1 MIFHETGL
9 VVLYFFTWAEIE
21 KQVATAKPDAIGQWC
36 QFLTGQLQLEPV
48 PGQRQMWRHPWHPI
62 SLDVQRDLTNV
73 MVRLVLRATT
83 QDPSPHWGHL
93 YDCIYSAHE
102 TIFRQMLAGFSGC
115 SLIYSGMMMDEHLPA
130 DVATVLAAIPVQE
143 SLPYPRHLNVRS
155 GQLWQVQET
164 IPGGR
169 SENIYGLLLQP
180 THEEAITYQLLY
192 HPAFWQAEAI
202 YHELTQAWS
211 YWKRTQQ
218 PIGAQAIQQLEKG
231 LAALLEPHCQST
243 LLDQQRGELNHCLRV
258 VQQHESTVYQLH
270 EQIAAA
276 SQQYRIL
283 IKTFTTAKSGNLLN
297 SLQNNLKESR
307 KQIVINKKK
316 HPSRR

>member
-1 MIFHETGL
+1 
-9 VVLYFFTWAEIE
+9 
-21 KQVATAKPDAIGQWC
+21 
-36 QFLTGQLQLEPV
+36 
-48 PGQRQMWRHPWHPI
+48 
-62 SLDVQRDLTNV
+62 
-73 MVRLVLRATT
+73 
-83 QDPSPHWGHL
+83 
-93 YDCIYSAHE
+93 
-102 TIFRQMLAGFSGC
+102 MLAGFSGC

-164 IPGGR
+164 IPGSR
-169 SENIYGLLLQP
+169 SENIYGLLLQS

-211 YWKRTQQ
+211 FWKRTQQ

-231 LAALLEPHCQST
+231 LAALLEPHYQST

-258 VQQHESTVYQLH
+258 VQQHESTVYQLE

-297 SLQNNLKESR
+297 ALQHNWQDHR
-307 KQIVINKKK
+307 KQLVITSNYLRALQVQVTNSLAYQYLLRLSPR
-316 HPSRR
+316 HQTWLRLCWLTQGIAFVILCWCLWQQHRASHRV